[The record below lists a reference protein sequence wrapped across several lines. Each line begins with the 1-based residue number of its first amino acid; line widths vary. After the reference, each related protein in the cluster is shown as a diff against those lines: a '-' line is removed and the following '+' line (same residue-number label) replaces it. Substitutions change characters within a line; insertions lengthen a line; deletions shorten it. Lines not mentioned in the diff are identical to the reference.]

1 MKVRSLVMGSCAA
14 LVALA
19 LTAPTA
25 QAGWPKPPKPRDTTP
40 PTTPTGLRVVSV
52 TDDSVTLRWNA
63 STDNSGTIQRYL
75 VNGIYHEPNI
85 LTKTIGS
92 LVPNWTQTY
101 TVIAQDAAGNSSGTA
116 SIVATT
122 APDVTPPTAPSA
134 LRLVSTNSPSSISL
148 AWNKST
154 DRWAFGYQILM
165 DGQVIASESSL
176 STRLRHL
183 PPGTTHTF
191 TVRARDH
198 SGGNIS
204 GESNALTVTLPASDD
219 ITPPSV
225 PTNLTAEDLDD
236 FCGSVILRWG
246 QSTDNVDGQSV
257 LEYEIYR
264 NGVFFL
270 LATGTGIKGIY
281 GGEGTNTWTVKAVDR
296 SGNTSAASN
305 GATVTVFTDQNQ
317 C

>member
-1 MKVRSLVMGSCAA
+1 M
-14 LVALA
+14 
-19 LTAPTA
+19 
-25 QAGWPKPPKPRDTTP
+25 
-40 PTTPTGLRVVSV
+40 SV

-75 VNGIYHEPNI
+75 VNGIYHEASS
-85 LTKTIGS
+85 LTKTIGF

-148 AWNKST
+148 AWDKST
-154 DRWAFGYQILM
+154 DRWAFSYQILM
-165 DGQVIASESSL
+165 DGAVIASSSST

-198 SGGNIS
+198 SGG
-204 GESNALTVTLPASDD
+204 
-219 ITPPSV
+219 
-225 PTNLTAEDLDD
+225 
-236 FCGSVILRWG
+236 
-246 QSTDNVDGQSV
+246 
-257 LEYEIYR
+257 
-264 NGVFFL
+264 
-270 LATGTGIKGIY
+270 
-281 GGEGTNTWTVKAVDR
+281 
-296 SGNTSAASN
+296 TSRE
-305 GATVTVFTDQNQ
+305 
-317 C
+317 